1 MSTGMYWSVIR
12 DDFYLWLSIVSW
24 CHFEWS
30 CENNAQSAVMENKG
44 NLRLLICCPSSWTA
58 YRIQRTEVWFFWA
71 KKKSCSL
78 CFKNVNITHLYSTCN
93 LFLSSSSIVSRGWTV
108 ALFAWRRADA
118 PVVDADCDG
127 VCVCVFTHA
136 SQMAKLSGK
145 CNSQWT
151 CNSWAAQEHEVLQA
165 SLLFNNIRITGLEVQ
180 LVRAVTRSLRSPFMR
195 NIFEFHQL
203 KKNK

>member
-1 MSTGMYWSVIR
+1 MIFICGSLSCHDVTLNDRVKIMLSLLSWRIKAIYVYWSAVPPAEQPIGSR
-12 DDFYLWLSIVSW
+12 GQRFVFLS
-24 CHFEWS
+24 
-30 CENNAQSAVMENKG
+30 Q
-44 NLRLLICCPSSWTA
+44 
-58 YRIQRTEVWFFWA
+58 

-78 CFKNVNITHLYSTCN
+78 CFKNVNISHLYITCN
-93 LFLSSSSIVSRGWTV
+93 LFLSSSSIVSSSFVCMAACGCSRGRCR
-108 ALFAWRRADA
+108 LRL
-118 PVVDADCDG
+118 
-127 VCVCVFTHA
+127 VCACVFTHA

>member
-1 MSTGMYWSVIR
+1 MIFICGSLSCHDVTLNDRVKIMLSLLSWRIKAIYVYWSPVPPAEQPIGSR
-12 DDFYLWLSIVSW
+12 GQRFGF
-24 CHFEWS
+24 FE
-30 CENNAQSAVMENKG
+30 Q
-44 NLRLLICCPSSWTA
+44 
-58 YRIQRTEVWFFWA
+58 
-71 KKKSCSL
+71 KKKVAHCAL
-78 CFKNVNITHLYSTCN
+78 KMWILLTCTVRATCFYHHPPLYP
-93 LFLSSSSIVSRGWTV
+93 V

-145 CNSQWT
+145 CNSHWT

-203 KKNK
+203 KKIINK

>member
-44 NLRLLICCPSSWTA
+44 NLRLLISCPSSWTA
-58 YRIQRTEVWFFWA
+58 YRIQRTEVCFFEP
-71 KKKSCSL
+71 KKKKVAHCAL
-78 CFKNVNITHLYSTCN
+78 KMWIFLTCTVRATCFYHHPPLYP
-93 LFLSSSSIVSRGWTV
+93 V